1 LASAEARRFAK
12 RLAGAL
18 IGAKRQAPSA
28 ERRSEATLPIPF
40 HDTEDLEALGAAAFL
55 HVEQP
60 APGSPQRYGALLFL
74 NARGE
79 PLEFVYN
86 RIELLSDVLWRP
98 IDRARSA
105 VRRLA
110 ITLFH
115 EATLTPALLLCRADT
130 IDPHLFGPHGQIAL
144 AVPVG
149 RIATAAEAVGY
160 AGTEQQ
166 ETVETADSSGEVLE
180 THVFWTPRVPTE
192 GGGGGAPSAAERPAP
207 GAGPRAPGAP
217 PSVGPPDGAAAGLF
231 ARLAARG
238 LLLEPF
244 ERAGRGLREL
254 YGDPLGS
261 RK

>member
-1 LASAEARRFAK
+1 M
-12 RLAGAL
+12 
-18 IGAKRQAPSA
+18 
-28 ERRSEATLPIPF
+28 PIPF

-60 APGSPQRYGALLFL
+60 APGSPQRYGALLFI

-86 RIELLSDVLWRP
+86 RMELLSDVLWRP
-98 IDRARSA
+98 LDRARSA

-110 ITLFH
+110 VTLFH
-115 EATLTPALLLCRADT
+115 EATLTPALLLCRADA
-130 IDPHLFGPHGQIAL
+130 IDPHLFGPNGQIAL

-149 RIATAAEAVGY
+149 RIAMAAEAVGY

-166 ETVETADSSGEVLE
+166 DTVETADSSGEILE
-180 THVFWTPRVPTE
+180 THVFWTPRVPME
-192 GGGGGAPSAAERPAP
+192 GGGT
-207 GAGPRAPGAP
+207 PGAP
-217 PSVGPPDGAAAGLF
+217 PSVGPPDGAAASLF

-244 ERAGRGLREL
+244 ERAGKGLREL

>member
-1 LASAEARRFAK
+1 
-12 RLAGAL
+12 
-18 IGAKRQAPSA
+18 
-28 ERRSEATLPIPF
+28 LPIPF
-40 HDTEDLEALGAAAFL
+40 HDTEDIEALGAAAFL

-60 APGSPQRYGALLFL
+60 EPGSPQRYGALLFI

-110 ITLFH
+110 VTLFH

-130 IDPHLFGPHGQIAL
+130 IDPHLFGPAGHVAL

-149 RIATAAEAVGY
+149 RVATAAEAVGY
-160 AGTEQQ
+160 AGSEQQ
-166 ETVETADSSGEVLE
+166 ERVETADSSGEILE
-180 THVFWTPRVPTE
+180 THVFWTP
-192 GGGGGAPSAAERPAP
+192 
-207 GAGPRAPGAP
+207 AP
-217 PSVGPPDGAAAGLF
+217 PEGAAAGLF

-244 ERAGRGLREL
+244 ERAGKGLREL

-261 RK
+261 KK